1 MALMESSSGSAVGK
15 GRTLARRPTLAALL
29 GLVAVAF
36 ADSSIV
42 VLALPDLLRQ
52 FDVSITSVAWVVT
65 AFNLSLAA
73 VAIAYTR
80 MPSRSRHAAQTERIG
95 AVVFLASSVGCAVAS
110 SVWLLIGFRVVQGAG
125 AALVLV
131 ASLPLIRS
139 LASTPQRGTALW
151 AGAGVFGAALG
162 PALGGVL
169 TDVFSWRAIFLAQAP
184 IAALALI
191 AAVVVRGT
199 SVDLLPLDRSGGPR
213 RHAASVALA
222 LASAALVGLLFLAVV
237 QLVDVWRLTPLAAAA
252 VVSVIP
258 LATLLAQPLAARLG
272 SGAATTGAILLAAGL
287 AGMGLLPARSLVWV
301 IAALATAGAGLGLL
315 LPGLTHRVLSEVGPS
330 TAGAAHAVWIRHAGL
345 VAGLVLLTPL
355 LAADLTSA
363 GQSAKLRGISVVL
376 DAPVSVTTKA
386 RLALDLAPALDRP
399 PRKQLP
405 DFANTLRTRH
415 DPVLTR
421 MGQELDQV
429 VQATITRGFRRS
441 YLVAA
446 LLGLLALAPLAL
458 LRRSDTPSRSRHAAA
473 AAAALAVAASLV
485 GAELAG
491 GAQAFGA
498 RPRLQPP
505 CATRANS
512 QQAGADGQAQQL
524 ALAGLDLIACHLHE
538 SREQL
543 LLDTA
548 NWGYKT
554 QTNIS
559 KWVHDLHL
567 PFG

>member
-1 MALMESSSGSAVGK
+1 MESSSGSGVGR
-15 GRTLARRPTLAALL
+15 GRTLARWLGLAALL
-29 GLVAVAF
+29 ALVAVAF

-65 AFNLSLAA
+65 AYNLSLAV
-73 VAIAYTR
+73 VAIAYAR
-80 MPSRSRHAAQTERIG
+80 MPSRSRHPARTERIG
-95 AVVFLASSVGCAVAS
+95 ALVFLAASVGCAVAS
-110 SVWLLIGFRVVQGAG
+110 SVWLLVGFRVVQGAG

-131 ASLPLIRS
+131 AALPLIRS
-139 LASTPQRGTALW
+139 LASTPQTGTALW

-169 TDVFSWRAIFLAQAP
+169 TDVFSWRAIFFAQAP

-191 AAVVVRGT
+191 AAVAVRGK
-199 SVDLLPLDRSGGPR
+199 SADLLPLERPVGPR
-213 RHAASVALA
+213 RHAASLALA

-237 QLVDVWRLTPLAAAA
+237 QLIDVWRLTPLAAAA

-287 AGMGLLPARSLVWV
+287 AGMGFLPARSLVWV
-301 IAALATAGAGLGLL
+301 IAALAIAGAGLGLL
-315 LPGLTHRVLSEVGPS
+315 LPGLTHRVLSDVGPS
-330 TAGAAHAVWIRHAGL
+330 TTGAAHAVWIRHAGL
-345 VAGLVLLTPL
+345 VAGILLLTPL
-355 LAADLTSA
+355 LATDLTSA

-386 RLALDLAPALDRP
+386 RLALDLAPALAQP
-399 PRKQLP
+399 TRKQLP
-405 DFANTLRTRH
+405 DFASTLRSQH
-415 DPVLTR
+415 DPALTR
-421 MGQELDQV
+421 MGHELDQV

-441 YLVAA
+441 YLLAA
-446 LLGLLALAPLAL
+446 LLALLALAPLAL
-458 LRRSDTPSRSRHAAA
+458 LRHGDTPRRSPRAAA
-473 AAAALAVAASLV
+473 VALAVAAALV

-505 CATRANS
+505 CATRS
-512 QQAGADGQAQQL
+512 SSRQAGTDGQAQQL
-524 ALAGLDLIACHLHE
+524 ALAGLDLIACQLHK

-548 NWGYKT
+548 NWGYKAR
-554 QTNIS
+554 TNIG
-559 KWVHDLHL
+559 KWAHQLHL

>member
-1 MALMESSSGSAVGK
+1 MALMGSSSGSAAAK
-15 GRTLARRPTLAALL
+15 GRAFARWAALAALL

-65 AFNLSLAA
+65 AYNLSLAV
-73 VAIAYTR
+73 VAIAYVRT
-80 MPSRSRHAAQTERIG
+80 PSHSRRAGRTVRVG
-95 AVVFLASSVGCAVAS
+95 AVVFLAGSLGCSVAS
-110 SVWLLIGFRVVQGAG
+110 SVWLLVGFRVVQGAG

-131 ASLPLIRS
+131 GALPLIRS

-169 TDVFSWRAIFLAQAP
+169 TDVFSWRAIFVAQVP
-184 IAALALI
+184 IAAVALV
-191 AAVVVRGT
+191 AAVGVRGE
-199 SVDLLPLDRSGGPR
+199 SADLVTLERTGGPR
-213 RHAASVALA
+213 RHAASLALA

-237 QLVDVWRLTPLAAAA
+237 QLIDVWRLTPLAAAA

-272 SGAATTGAILLAAGL
+272 SGAAATGAILLAAGL
-287 AGMGLLPARSLVWV
+287 AGMGFLPARSLLWV
-301 IAALATAGAGLGLL
+301 IAALAIAGAGLGLL

-330 TAGAAHAVWIRHAGL
+330 TGGAAHTVWIRHAGL
-345 VAGLVLLTPL
+345 VAGILLLTPL
-355 LAADLTSA
+355 LATDLASA
-363 GQSAKLRGISVVL
+363 GQSAKLRGISVVI

-386 RLALDLAPALDRP
+386 RLALDLAPALSRP
-399 PRKQLP
+399 ARTQLP
-405 DFANTLRTRH
+405 DFTSTLRSQH
-415 DPVLTR
+415 DPALTR
-421 MGQELDQV
+421 MGQDLDQV
-429 VQATITRGFRRS
+429 VEATITRGFRRS

-446 LLGLLALAPLAL
+446 LLGLLVLAPLAL
-458 LRRSDTPSRSRHAAA
+458 LRSADTPRRSPRAAA
-473 AAAALAVAASLV
+473 AVALAVAAALV

-505 CATRANS
+505 CAARSTS
-512 QQAGADGQAQQL
+512 QQTGTDGRAQQL
-524 ALAGLDLIACHLHE
+524 ALTGLDLIACQFHK

-543 LLDTA
+543 LLDSATWA
-548 NWGYKT
+548 
-554 QTNIS
+554 S
-559 KWVHDLHL
+559 KARTDIGKWARKLRL